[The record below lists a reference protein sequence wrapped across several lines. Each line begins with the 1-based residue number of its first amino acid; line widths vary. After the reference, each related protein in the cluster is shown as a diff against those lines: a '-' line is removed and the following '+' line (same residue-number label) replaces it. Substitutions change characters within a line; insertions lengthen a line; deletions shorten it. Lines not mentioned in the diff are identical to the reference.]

1 MLALKHFS
9 RFKDLTWLLIKYGR
23 SDIVKQMGGE
33 IPVSDTPQSV
43 VVAQEL
49 TADLQKLGPTFIKL
63 GQMLSSQVEFLSP
76 SDQESLSKLED
87 NVEGFPF
94 EEIEKIV
101 TTELGVKLKDAFL
114 EFEREPLAAASLSQ
128 VHKAVLHSGR
138 VVAVKVQRP
147 GIKEKVIED
156 LNFLQQVAKF
166 FDKNKLFPKHYY
178 WEDKIKSLRTA
189 LLNELDFLKEANN
202 LTIFAANMKEFEW
215 LTVPLPVKDYTT
227 ARVLTMEY
235 VSSRKITT
243 LHPLIKMDLDGD
255 KLSEELFNAYL
266 KQIFIDGFVH
276 IDPHP
281 GNVYLTDSNQIV
293 LLDLGMVERIPPQ
306 MQQDLLKILLALSE
320 GKGEEVAELVI
331 KMGHREEN
339 FQPYKFREEIADIIV
354 QNQNLNLQDYAV
366 GKLLLNIA
374 RCAAQ
379 NELHLPQK
387 FTTLGKTLLNL
398 DRITKV
404 LSPTLNPN
412 AFIQNNVADLLR
424 RRMNSILTE
433 GTFTNLLLEVSD
445 LALHLPAKINAFLE
459 LLSKNEFKLHIQ
471 TLDEARL
478 MRGFEKIA
486 NRIAFGMILAALII
500 GSTLLMS
507 HDTTFKLFGYPG
519 LAILFFM
526 GASIGGLLFLF
537 NIIIN
542 DRKSKE

>member
-9 RFKDLTWLLIKYGR
+9 RFKDLAWLLIKYGR

-33 IPVSDTPQSV
+33 IPVSDNPQAV
-43 VVAQEL
+43 AVAQEL
-49 TADLQKLGPTFIKL
+49 AADLQALGPTFVKL
-63 GQMLSSQVEFLSP
+63 GQMLSSQVEFLST

-87 NVEGFPF
+87 HVEGFPF
-94 EEIEKIV
+94 EEVEKIV

-128 VHKAVLHSGR
+128 VHKAILHSGR

-147 GIKEKVIED
+147 GIQEKVMED
-156 LNFLQQVAKF
+156 LNFLQEVAKF
-166 FDKNKLFPKHYY
+166 FDNNKLFPKHYY

-202 LTIFAANMKEFEW
+202 LTVFADNMKEFEW

-227 ARVLTMEY
+227 SRVLTMEY

-281 GNVYLTDSNQIV
+281 GNVYLTDSNQIA

-339 FQPYKFREEIADIIV
+339 FQPYKFREDIANIVV
-354 QNQNLNLQDYAV
+354 QNQNLSLQDYAV

-379 NELHLPQK
+379 NELRLPQK

-412 AFIQNNVADLLR
+412 AYIQDNVADLLR
-424 RRMNSILTE
+424 RRMKTILTE
-433 GTFTNLLLEVSD
+433 GTFTNLLLELSD